1 MQLSKRL
8 ITTLSAIAVMGM
20 VTTGCATYQ
29 PVDEAFHRVLKQ
41 PYNLD
46 AGDKVRV
53 TVYEQADLTN
63 TYVVDKGG
71 YIAFPLIGSV
81 AARGR
86 TLKDIER
93 DIAVKL
99 QQGYIRSPD
108 VSVEIDR
115 YRPFYIMGEVNAG
128 GQYTYVPGMTVQNA
142 VAIAGG
148 YSGRAEQL
156 NADITRVID
165 GNVLN
170 GRVPMSDPILP
181 GDTIYLRERLF

>member
-8 ITTLSAIAVMGM
+8 KTTLSAIAILGM

-29 PVDEAFHRVLKQ
+29 PVDEAFHKVLKQ

-46 AGDKVRV
+46 AGDKVRI

-63 TYVVDKGG
+63 TYAVDKGG

-81 AARGR
+81 AARGK

-93 DIAVKL
+93 DIAIKL